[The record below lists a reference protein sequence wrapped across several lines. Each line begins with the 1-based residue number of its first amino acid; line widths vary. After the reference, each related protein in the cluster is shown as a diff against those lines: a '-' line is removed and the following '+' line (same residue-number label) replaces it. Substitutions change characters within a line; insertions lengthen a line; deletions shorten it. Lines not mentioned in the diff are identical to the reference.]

1 MNMTTNVKQWFL
13 GLLCFSGLLFGGS
26 TAEAQCP
33 TCTATL
39 PSMPADTIYLDS
51 FANAVKG
58 QYYDEV
64 ANFRFPYTT
73 TPLAAVQPG
82 TPSGIALQSFTITG
96 VSGLPLGLTY
106 TPDRTPMLYNESSPN
121 TRDGCIRVCGTPQ
134 QSGTFIVNV
143 SLSVATGVL
152 APQPATIPVTF
163 IVEPDMSAGF
173 SMDTS
178 AGCAPLTV
186 NFTNLI
192 RTLGTETWTYN
203 WNFGDGTTSTDSA
216 PTAVTYADSGRYN
229 ISMQAISTLALP
241 RTYLSSVTVTAV
253 GCTDPSIPF
262 LPGVVDLFLTIGTAA
277 GAVDTVTP
285 FALNT
290 APPLIFNFGTDVV
303 LASNTSYS
311 IFVQDDDAISNGIP
325 GPEDCGTVVFGSDTL
340 SANGNAV
347 FTLTNGALSLRV
359 RLTRDTIFQMDTV
372 YTEDIVVV
380 TDCDTI
386 ISVNRYT
393 IGDDISLKVYPN
405 PTSGE
410 VNLSF
415 ALAESSRD
423 DAHIRIYDAL
433 GRVVAQQVLAAGQTE
448 YNQQLSLG
456 QYGTG
461 VYIVQMQ
468 VGTKSWHKKVIVQK

>member
-13 GLLCFSGLLFGGS
+13 GLLCFSGLLFGSS

-51 FANAVKG
+51 FPNAVKG
-58 QYYDEV
+58 QYYEEV

-82 TPSGIALQSFTITG
+82 TPTGIALQSFTITG
-96 VSGLPLGLTY
+96 VSGLPLGLTW
-106 TPDRTPMLYNESSPN
+106 TGDRTPMLYNESAPN

-143 SLSVATGVL
+143 SLSVATGIL

-192 RTLGTETWTYN
+192 RTLGNETWTYS
-203 WNFGDGTTSTDSA
+203 WNFGNNTTSTAFA
-216 PTAVTYADSGRYN
+216 PPAVTYADSGRYN

-253 GCTDPSIPF
+253 GCTDPF
-262 LPGVVDLFLTIGTAA
+262 GAVDLFLTIGTAA
-277 GAVDTVTP
+277 GAVDSVTP
-285 FALNT
+285 FVANT
-290 APPLIFNFGTDVV
+290 APPLIFNFGTDID
-303 LASNTSYS
+303 LTGNTRYS
-311 IFVQDDDAISNGIP
+311 IFVQDDDAIASGIP
-325 GPEDCGTVVFGSDTL
+325 GPADCGTVTFNSDTL
-340 SANGNAV
+340 AANGNAV
-347 FTLTNGALSLRV
+347 FNLTNGALTVRV
-359 RLTRDTIFQMDTV
+359 RLTRDTLYQMDTV

-380 TDCDTI
+380 TDCDTVI
-386 ISVNRYT
+386 AVNRYT

-405 PTSGE
+405 PTNGE

-415 ALAESSRD
+415 ALTESSRQ

-433 GRVVAQQVLAAGQTE
+433 GRVVAHQVLAAGQTE
-448 YNQQLSLG
+448 YNEQLSLG

-468 VGTKSWHKKVIVQK
+468 VGAKIWHKKVIVQK